1 MKKRLLATTACLI
14 ALPAAAQVS
23 GTVFGGARAGGSF
36 TDNAGAAAS
45 ERSLDADNG
54 AAGAVALNWA
64 LDPTRQGEI
73 FVARQQTDLR
83 RVSVGAATDTLP
95 LAITYAHFGG
105 TYHFDRSHAAGGPYV
120 VGGLGITHFSP
131 GLAGLASEVRGSM
144 NVGLGWRLPL
154 GPAASLRM
162 ELRGYATLINSS
174 GGFFCSG
181 GGCVVQIRGDTFT
194 QAEAL
199 IGLSVGY

>member
-1 MKKRLLATTACLI
+1 MKTRLLATAACLI

-23 GTVFGGARAGGSF
+23 GTVFGGARAGGGF
-36 TDNAGAAAS
+36 TDSAGGSAS
-45 ERSLDADNG
+45 QRSLDADSG

-64 LDPTRQGEI
+64 LDATRQAEI
-73 FVARQQTDLR
+73 FIARQETDLR
-83 RVSVGAATDTLP
+83 RVSVGAVTDTLP

-105 TYHFDRSHAAGGPYV
+105 TYYFDREHRAGGPYV

-131 GLAGLASEVRGSM
+131 GLAGLSSEVRGSM

-181 GGCVVQIRGDTFT
+181 GCVVQIRGDTFT

-199 IGLSVGY
+199 IGLSIGY